1 MVIYLFIYREKNNPE
16 CHIYD
21 GLITD
26 DIRTNNFSHCAAAVA
41 EESVVSVLSWT
52 GTYGRCRVAH

>member
-1 MVIYLFIYREKNNPE
+1 MVIYLFIEKKNNPE

-41 EESVVSVLSWT
+41 GESDVSVLSWT

>member
-1 MVIYLFIYREKNNPE
+1 MGFYLLIYRKKKPE
-16 CHIYD
+16 YHIYG

-26 DIRTNNFSHCAAAVA
+26 GMRTYNFSHCTAAVA
-41 EESVVSVLSWT
+41 GDSDVSVLSWT